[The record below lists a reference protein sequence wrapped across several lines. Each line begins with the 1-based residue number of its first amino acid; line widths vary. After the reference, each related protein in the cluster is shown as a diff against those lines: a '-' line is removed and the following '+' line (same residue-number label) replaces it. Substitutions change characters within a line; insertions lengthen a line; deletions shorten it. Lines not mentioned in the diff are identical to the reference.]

1 MRNVYLLFC
10 ALLIFS
16 GCSGDYQLQ
25 GFDKM
30 AWKKDRKG
38 CSGKRVDLVKV
49 LVMNKAKFKGMDDD
63 DLVSLLGTPE
73 KTVYYGRGR
82 KDYAYYITPGG
93 QCRETPGLKD
103 GSRLLVEFDALG
115 YVNIITLQNI

>member
-1 MRNVYLLFC
+1 
-10 ALLIFS
+10 
-16 GCSGDYQLQ
+16 
-25 GFDKM
+25 
-30 AWKKDRKG
+30 
-38 CSGKRVDLVKV
+38 
-49 LVMNKAKFKGMDDD
+49 MDDD

-93 QCRETPGLKD
+93 QCQGTPDLKA

-115 YVNIITLQNI
+115 YVNIITLQDI